1 MFKKILAAVDGSPLS
16 MKAAK
21 QAMDLAQHHQAKL
34 TVVYVIDQRV
44 FFFPHEVQILAP
56 ENPYFTVLEE
66 LRNQAEKIIAKL
78 DKEAEKRDLKF
89 EARVLEGVVVDV
101 LKETVEKDKFDLLV
115 IGAYGKT
122 GEARGIIGS
131 TALALAH
138 AVACSILIVR

>member
-1 MFKKILAAVDGSPLS
+1 MYKKILAAVDGSPLS

-21 QAMDLAQHHQAKL
+21 QAMDLAKHHQAKL

-66 LRNQAEKIIAKL
+66 LRKQAEKIITKL
-78 DKEAEKRDLKF
+78 DKEADKLDLKF
-89 EARVLEGVVVDV
+89 EARILEGVVVDV
-101 LKETVEKDKFDLLV
+101 LKETVEKEKFDLLV

-122 GEARGIIGS
+122 GETRGIIGS

-138 AVACSILIVR
+138 AVPSSILIVR